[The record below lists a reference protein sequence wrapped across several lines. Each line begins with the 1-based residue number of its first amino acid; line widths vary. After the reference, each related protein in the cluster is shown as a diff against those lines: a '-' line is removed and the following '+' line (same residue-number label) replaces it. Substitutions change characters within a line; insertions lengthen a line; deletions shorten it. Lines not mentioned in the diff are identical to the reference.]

1 MTGNNL
7 DNSMDLS
14 PDLYWRQINGLTV
27 DDQQDV
33 FQLLVRI
40 FLDKTYL
47 INILNPQII

>member
-1 MTGNNL
+1 MVDL

-33 FQLLVRI
+33 FQLLVR
-40 FLDKTYL
+40 FKA
-47 INILNPQII
+47 NLNFNRN